1 MQSAT
6 RSLFGRSAALFAAT
20 SAVGAA
26 ALFSLG
32 SGARAGAA
40 AGLIAS
46 ALGSAVALALLAA
59 AFDRGLKPVLAA
71 LVVGFLTRMLLV
83 AAGLL
88 ASGAL
93 GGDPLA
99 FTAAFFGLYLAHQA
113 IELTVVVRRAR
124 AVSAEG
130 SA

>member
-20 SAVGAA
+20 IALGAA
-26 ALFSLG
+26 VLLALG
-32 SGARAGAA
+32 PGARAGAA
-40 AGLIAS
+40 AGLVAS

-59 AFDRGLKPVLAA
+59 AFDRGLKRVLGA
-71 LVVGFLTRMLLV
+71 LVAGFLTRMLLV

-88 ASGAL
+88 VSGAL
-93 GGDPLA
+93 EGEPLA
-99 FTAAFFGLYLAHQA
+99 FAAAFFGLYLAHQA

-124 AVSAEG
+124 VAAAEG